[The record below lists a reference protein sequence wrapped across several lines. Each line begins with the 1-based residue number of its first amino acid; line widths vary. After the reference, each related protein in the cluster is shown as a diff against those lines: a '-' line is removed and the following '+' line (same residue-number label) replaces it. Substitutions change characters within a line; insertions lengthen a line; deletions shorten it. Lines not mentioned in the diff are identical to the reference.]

1 MQKRPYNKLS
11 KQQWKGVIIIEA
23 SKKIKIE
30 LLELTISLLVV
41 IPFISFLVLSINS
54 IIPIIDEEILMLAWF
69 LIIVVTYYA
78 IPILFM
84 EGADLFVD
92 PMQIVGI
99 LGMMF
104 VVMLIEGV
112 IYTIMYY
119 TINKKY
125 TIISTV
131 NNKNA
136 SMFKI
141 YIRNTL
147 KSLSRM
153 LYCIGLIPILIGKN
167 KTWYDILLKT
177 DMILKD
183 KNGSNYRN
191 H

>member
-1 MQKRPYNKLS
+1 M
-11 KQQWKGVIIIEA
+11 IIIEA

-30 LLELTISLLVV
+30 LLELIISLFVV

-54 IIPIIDEEILMLAWF
+54 IIPIIDEEMLMLSWF

-78 IPILFM
+78 IPILFT
-84 EGADLFVD
+84 EGTDLFVE

-99 LGMMF
+99 LCMMF
-104 VVMLIEGV
+104 VVMLVEGV
-112 IYTIMYY
+112 IYTVMYY

-183 KNGSNYRN
+183 KNSSNYRN